1 MSVHKEPH
9 PGDEGMEP
17 VGRERGGRFNMKVIA
32 GGVAGVVL
40 LGAGVYAIA
49 GITQEVDRK
58 EPKGLQ
64 PASFTAKAPD
74 VEVKEPAPTAVE
86 TKKADPV
93 KTEPAAQSAKTDNR
107 HRETNNTKNRDDNKD
122 FKVKTVMFNNTHMA
136 SVINPYLSGA
146 AAGQGSRQD
155 SGAGSMGNRGG
166 RMAEGTGGGSG
177 RRIAGNGGDGGGGGN
192 AKGDFYT
199 GGGGRSGQGLYH
211 PHSLQPELAGCV
223 VKAGEE
229 IIVESPNPV
238 RTELPGQVRGRVV
251 EDVWGWEFLGGGRQ
265 QDCLAIPAGSTT
277 MAEVN
282 AAGVGRGDLRV
293 QMCATRID
301 LLGGGIMPMECSPTL
316 GQDGAA
322 GVEAESDYQWG
333 GVATGI
339 LIEAALSAVG
349 ALGGL
354 IEGPA
359 GVAVNV
365 GTQGIRGVGSEYVN
379 RELMRPPVLTMQR
392 GAIYRIQ
399 VNADISFP
407 GE

>member
-1 MSVHKEPH
+1 MTIHKAPH
-9 PGDEGMEP
+9 PGEQGIEDQS
-17 VGRERGGRFNMKVIA
+17 RESGGRYNLKTLGMISL
-32 GGVAGVVL
+32 GVLGV
-40 LGAGVYAIA
+40 GAALYAAA
-49 GITQEVDRK
+49 GITQEVERDA
-58 EPKGLQ
+58 PKGLQ
-64 PASFTAKAPD
+64 PAAITARAPD
-74 VEVKEPAPTAVE
+74 APAP
-86 TKKADPV
+86 KADVTVAESAPKV
-93 KTEPAAQSAKTDNR
+93 EKESPPPTAERKESPREKQETRSRPPPAQNQ
-107 HRETNNTKNRDDNKD
+107 N
-122 FKVKTVMFNNTHMA
+122 FKVSTLAFGNQHMGN
-136 SVINPYLSGA
+136 VIKPYLDGSGM
-146 AAGQGSRQD
+146 AAGSSV
-155 SGAGSMGNRGG
+155 SGPG
-166 RMAEGTGGGSG
+166 RMAATRTGGATEATGGRSG
-177 RRIAGNGGDGGGGGN
+177 GRDGGN

-199 GGGGRSGQGLYH
+199 SGGGRSKQGLYH
-211 PHSLQPELAGCV
+211 PHGLQPELDGCV
-223 VKAGEE
+223 LKAGEE

-251 EDVWGWEFLGGGRQ
+251 EDAWGFVYLGNGQ
-265 QDCLAIPAGSTT
+265 QEECLAIPAGSTT

-282 AAGVGRGDLRV
+282 ATGVSRGDLRV

-316 GQDGAA
+316 GQDGSF
-322 GVEAESDYQWG
+322 GVEAESDYNWG

-339 LIEAALSAVG
+339 LIEAALATVSG
-349 ALGGL
+349 LGNL

-365 GTQGIRGVGSEYVN
+365 GTQGMRGVGSEYVN